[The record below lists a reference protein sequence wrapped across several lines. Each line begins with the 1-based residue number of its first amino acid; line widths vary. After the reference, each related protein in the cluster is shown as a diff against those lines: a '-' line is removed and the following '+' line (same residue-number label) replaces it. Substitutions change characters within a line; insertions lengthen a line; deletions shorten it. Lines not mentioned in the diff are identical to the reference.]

1 MKNIENSLGE
11 YLHTAEKTIQ
21 EVLFVPVDEHP
32 VWEDYSD
39 ILDLA
44 SKQILQPVGILP
56 DENIFAYI
64 GVHSQTIIT
73 GKRDSVGFLIT
84 NFRILTQTD
93 FSIIGTAEVAEQTLF
108 TQNINPQELL
118 PKVWE
123 SFIAK
128 NKLSIP
134 GEQLAAMHSALK
146 NVLEII
152 VPQLQQLH
160 YLPGEIVK
168 SDYITG
174 RIKELGLEKSLKA
187 YEQDEKRL
195 KKFAEK
201 YNLSDILFGIVDKPF
216 FGGVYGL
223 VITQN
228 GIVSRDLME
237 DSFSSTWQE
246 IKNNPAT
253 LGEKNDVILAGEK
266 RHIIPSHAADAVHSL
281 IILMNELAN
290 GEIKIQK

>member
-11 YLHTAEKTIQ
+11 YLHTAEKNIQ

-32 VWEDYSD
+32 VWEDHSD
-39 ILDLA
+39 ILELA

-128 NKLSIP
+128 NKLLIP
-134 GEQLAAMHSALK
+134 GEQLVAMHSALK

-152 VPQLQQLH
+152 VSQLQQLH
-160 YLPGEIVK
+160 YLPDEIVK
-168 SDYITG
+168 SGNING
-174 RIKELGLEKSLKA
+174 RIKELGLEKSLKT

-223 VITQN
+223 VITKN

-290 GEIKIQK
+290 GEIKIQQ